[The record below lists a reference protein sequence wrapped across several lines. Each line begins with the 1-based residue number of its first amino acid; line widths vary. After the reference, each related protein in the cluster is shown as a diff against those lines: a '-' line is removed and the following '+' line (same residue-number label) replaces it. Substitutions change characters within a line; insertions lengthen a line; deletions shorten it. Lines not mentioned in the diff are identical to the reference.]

1 MGSSSSSAPWAA
13 PLPAPVKKTHKALL
27 PLFVS
32 LVVVTYLD
40 RTSLAFAALQLC
52 NTDWFNAKV
61 YGLGSGV
68 FYAGYVLFQIPS
80 NLLLCRLGA
89 RLWLPLITAAFG
101 MVAVCSALF
110 IRGPASFY
118 ALRLALGITEA
129 GVFPGIWHICG
140 QFYPNTYITVPYSV
154 IEASIAVSQ
163 ILAAPAAAALLQLAG
178 LAGLAGW
185 QILFLAEGLLTLAV
199 AAVLRWWLPAS
210 VATASFL
217 TAADKVWLV
226 EQLSGFHS
234 GTADAAAAAA
244 AADASAAEV
253 DVGLSAGQQHQHQ
266 HSSKQHHQQHMTQS
280 GWQESDDAVLLVGSN
295 GKDTGSCTVWKSI
308 ELGSNVSSSNSSSS
322 SSKQLSDSTTVSA
335 AVLQGHGSSAG
346 SGSSSSGEPVL
357 SSWQQVTATF
367 RNKLILYLMLLKA
380 LKDVALDGLVYWVP
394 MLVHALLD
402 GSAVSLSVHDS
413 SSSSSSGEQRH
424 CGGKQSQLQAVLLS
438 SIPFGTAAVAALLLG
453 HSSERRQ
460 ERRMHVGLPLLL
472 GGCAFML
479 LPLMLALHSHVPAFL
494 MVTAAVVAA
503 DATTGP
509 FWGWVH
515 MAAAPGTGAVSL
527 AAVNSVGKA
536 GGFLGPLSFGLILHA
551 TGSYVPSILLVGA
564 VMLCGAAMALLY
576 TGERSG
582 QRYQQLVD
590 EGLLKKTRSLRPL
603 RQQQQQQQQ
612 QQELAQL

>member
-129 GVFPGIWHICG
+129 GVFPGMWHICG

-154 IEASIAVSQ
+154 IEASIA
-163 ILAAPAAAALLQLAG
+163 
-178 LAGLAGW
+178 
-185 QILFLAEGLLTLAV
+185 
-199 AAVLRWWLPAS
+199 
-210 VATASFL
+210 
-217 TAADKVWLV
+217 
-226 EQLSGFHS
+226 
-234 GTADAAAAAA
+234 
-244 AADASAAEV
+244 
-253 DVGLSAGQQHQHQ
+253 
-266 HSSKQHHQQHMTQS
+266 
-280 GWQESDDAVLLVGSN
+280 
-295 GKDTGSCTVWKSI
+295 
-308 ELGSNVSSSNSSSS
+308 
-322 SSKQLSDSTTVSA
+322 
-335 AVLQGHGSSAG
+335 
-346 SGSSSSGEPVL
+346 
-357 SSWQQVTATF
+357 
-367 RNKLILYLMLLKA
+367 A

-413 SSSSSSGEQRH
+413 SSSSSS
-424 CGGKQSQLQAVLLS
+424 
-438 SIPFGTAAVAALLLG
+438 
-453 HSSERRQ
+453 
-460 ERRMHVGLPLLL
+460 
-472 GGCAFML
+472 
-479 LPLMLALHSHVPAFL
+479 
-494 MVTAAVVAA
+494 VAA

-603 RQQQQQQQQ
+603 RQQQQ
-612 QQELAQL
+612 ELAQL